1 MFTQLAAT
9 SANCGTGSW
18 AQQWQCKWNAGYSHP
33 DPVAYQ
39 AGYDFGHN
47 VLPVLILLAFV
58 LLVARA
64 ARRRKAGGRK
74 AESAAKAWKPAKMPA
89 RRSES

>member
-1 MFTQLAAT
+1 VITHLAAAA
-9 SANCGTGSW
+9 ANCNTGTW
-18 AQQWQCKWNAGYSHP
+18 QQKWDCGWNHP
-33 DPVAYQ
+33 DPAAYQ

-58 LLVARA
+58 LLVARTR
-64 ARRRKAGGRK
+64 RRRKAAGRK
-74 AESAAKAWKPAKMPA
+74 AEPAAKAWERAKMPA